1 VEATLVVRDGAGGDP
16 ELFVEPSGAAS
27 SEAPSPEEEE
37 EQEAPEAAAGAACG
51 AAGGGRGE
59 GGRAGRGLRV
69 AVRRVDR
76 VSLEQPSGDI
86 VLTARKVDASG
97 GQPARQLLRFALPP
111 DSSSSGTESRNLAV
125 HHLAVLV
132 EWERQR
138 RIAAGL
144 GDDGGDGE
152 DGDDE
157 DADRPN
163 FLAARAQKAAHFA
176 RRELEM
182 RETRREREKRKARLV
197 QEAGGLRYTALAMA
211 GRGES
216 A

>member
-1 VEATLVVRDGAGGDP
+1 
-16 ELFVEPSGAAS
+16 
-27 SEAPSPEEEE
+27 
-37 EQEAPEAAAGAACG
+37 
-51 AAGGGRGE
+51 
-59 GGRAGRGLRV
+59 
-69 AVRRVDR
+69 
-76 VSLEQPSGDI
+76 
-86 VLTARKVDASG
+86 
-97 GQPARQLLRFALPP
+97 
-111 DSSSSGTESRNLAV
+111 
-125 HHLAVLV
+125 VLV

-144 GDDGGDGE
+144 GDDGGDCE
-152 DGDDE
+152 DDGDE

-163 FLAARAQKAAHFA
+163 FLAARAHKAAHFA